1 MAITCKSVGHSF
13 RELENKSKVSVDWLN
28 SELTW
33 FKSTIDSSLLC
44 INHQNCIQSSR
55 INKDLVKMKITLLCL
70 CLATSISAAPLKS
83 FLNYLPHYGG
93 PRQSGPPTQV
103 NEALYPGG
111 QPQPGLN
118 GPVSMEIV
126 FPQGFPGTGGQNGQ
140 SYLSQAF
147 IKYSLPKA
155 PGRKSVEIY
164 YPFDFVQQK
173 MTNNPQMPQLPNM
186 FPFEYQPQTMPQQ
199 IPNIPF
205 PPYDTRLSQ
214 DPMQGAQ
221 QEQPAQTG
229 QVPHGQ
235 P

>member
-1 MAITCKSVGHSF
+1 
-13 RELENKSKVSVDWLN
+13 
-28 SELTW
+28 
-33 FKSTIDSSLLC
+33 
-44 INHQNCIQSSR
+44 
-55 INKDLVKMKITLLCL
+55 MKITFLFL
-70 CLATSISAAPLKS
+70 CLATSISAAPLHP

-93 PRQSGPPTQV
+93 PQQSGLPTQV

-111 QPQPGLN
+111 QPQPGGQPHPGIN
-118 GPVSMEIV
+118 GAVSMEIV
-126 FPQGFPGTGGQNGQ
+126 FPQGFPGSGGQNRKQ

-164 YPFDFVQQK
+164 YPFDYVQQK
-173 MTNNPQMPQLPNM
+173 MTNNPQMPQIPNI

-199 IPNIPF
+199 TPNIPF
-205 PPYDTRLSQ
+205 PPYDTQLPPSQ